1 MSDTARNYQ
10 SNQPASTE
18 GLDDLFADATQ
29 CEAIDLQCEA
39 VATQCEYTIIEA
51 SQVLKVSPSTVYRRV
66 KAGKYSTVT
75 DSDGALKVIVPRIAS
90 QREAPASQ
98 FQTDATQCEAVD
110 FHCEIDATQRE
121 ATAVTDNE
129 LAKALIEM
137 SHRLTHATYRNGWLE
152 SKLEELQKDI
162 EQRDQHIKLLTD
174 SQHKPKWWHR
184 IRSWVAGQ

>member
-1 MSDTARNYQ
+1 MSDTARDYQ
-10 SNQPASTE
+10 SIQPASTE
-18 GLDDLFADATQ
+18 GLDDFFADATQ

-39 VATQCEYTIIEA
+39 VATQCEYTIFEA

-75 DSDGALKVIVPRIAS
+75 DSGGALKVIVPRN
-90 QREAPASQ
+90 ASQ
-98 FQTDATQCEAVD
+98 FQTDATRCEAVD
-110 FHCEIDATQRE
+110 LHCETDATQRE
-121 ATAVTDNE
+121 ATATTDNE

-137 SHRLTHATYRNGWLE
+137 SHKLTHATYRNGWLE

-184 IRSWVAGQ
+184 IRSWFAGQ

>member
-1 MSDTARNYQ
+1 MSDTARDYQ
-10 SNQPASTE
+10 SIQPASTE
-18 GLDDLFADATQ
+18 GLDDFFADATQ

-75 DSDGALKVIVPRIAS
+75 DSDGALKVIVPRN
-90 QREAPASQ
+90 ASQ
-98 FQTDATQCEAVD
+98 FRTDAMHCEAVD
-110 FHCEIDATQRE
+110 LHCETDATHCE
-121 ATAVTDNE
+121 ATATADNE

-137 SHRLTHATYRNGWLE
+137 THKLTHATYRNGWLE

-184 IRSWVAGQ
+184 IRSWIAGQ

>member
-1 MSDTARNYQ
+1 MSDTARDYQ

-18 GLDDLFADATQ
+18 GLDDFFADATQ
-29 CEAIDLQCEA
+29 CEAD
-39 VATQCEYTIIEA
+39 ATQCEYTIIEA

-66 KAGKYSTVT
+66 KSGKYTTVT
-75 DSDGALKVIVPRIAS
+75 DSDGALKVIVPRIATHPK
-90 QREAPASQ
+90 ALASQ

-110 FHCEIDATQRE
+110 LQCDAT
-121 ATAVTDNE
+121 ATTDNE

-137 SHRLTHATYRNGWLE
+137 THKLTHATYRNGWLE

-174 SQHKPKWWHR
+174 SQHQPKWWHR
-184 IRSWVAGQ
+184 IRSWIAGQ